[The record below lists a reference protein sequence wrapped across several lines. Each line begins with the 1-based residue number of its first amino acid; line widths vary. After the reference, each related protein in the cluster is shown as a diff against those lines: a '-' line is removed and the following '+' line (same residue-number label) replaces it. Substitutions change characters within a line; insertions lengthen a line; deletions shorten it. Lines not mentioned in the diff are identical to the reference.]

1 MCKAASHSKVA
12 LTVFL
17 TNPLKYSHTKKPALF
32 LLWSVNAL
40 IMKSE
45 NSLRILKLHFS
56 YCFVENLVR
65 FLLYIILLHYIIQF
79 LAVFLSVVINI
90 YFSKPPVNFL
100 VLGLTCKII
109 LKNNFKLISFKIM
122 SKRLPELIF
131 VDFRS
136 F

>member
-79 LAVFLSVVINI
+79 LAVFFISGDKYIFFETAGE
-90 YFSKPPVNFL
+90 FS
-100 VLGLTCKII
+100 GLTTY
-109 LKNNFKLISFKIM
+109 L
-122 SKRLPELIF
+122 
-131 VDFRS
+131 
-136 F
+136 